1 MNLDQSVLDWMLDV
15 RTPWLTDVVTVI
27 TNLGGTVASWVI
39 AAAITI
45 ALVVRRHRA
54 EAVMVAGAMFTGLF
68 VMSGLKLVFR
78 RDRPPFPERLV
89 DEATHSFP
97 SGHAMMSAILVCV
110 VAAVIVRLAA
120 PQARSLRSAPKKWW
134 CAPWVFAL
142 LAFWTLLIGLSR
154 VYLGAHWL
162 TDVLAGWLF
171 GAAWASLWIWGV
183 VRFDR
188 KRQQAGQTSL
198 S

>member
-1 MNLDQSVLDWMLDV
+1 MNIDRNVLDWMLEV

-27 TNLGGTVASWVI
+27 TNLGGTAASWAI
-39 AAAITI
+39 AAGISI
-45 ALVVRRHRA
+45 ALVVRRHRV
-54 EAVMVAGAMFTGLF
+54 EAVMVAGAMLTGLF
-68 VMSGLKLVFR
+68 VMSGLKLVFGR
-78 RDRPPFPERLV
+78 ARPPFPERLV

-120 PQARSLRSAPKKWW
+120 PRWR
-134 CAPWVFAL
+134 APWVFAL
-142 LAFWTLLIGLSR
+142 LACWTLLIGLSR

-171 GAAWASLWIWGV
+171 GAAWAALWIWGAV
-183 VRFDR
+183 WFER
-188 KRQQAGQTSL
+188 KRQQVGQTSL